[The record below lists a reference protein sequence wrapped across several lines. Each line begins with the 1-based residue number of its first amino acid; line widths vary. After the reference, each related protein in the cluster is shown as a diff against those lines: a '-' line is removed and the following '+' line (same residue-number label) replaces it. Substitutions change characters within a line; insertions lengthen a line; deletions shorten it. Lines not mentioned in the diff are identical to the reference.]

1 MIELVIVLFKQLLQI
16 PEYDDKTAASLLGGS
31 RNLQKR
37 LLLAYKEHN
46 VLDLLVYLS

>member
-16 PEYDDKTAASLLGGS
+16 PESDESVTQAGFR
-31 RNLQKR
+31 RNSQKS

-46 VLDLLVYLS
+46 VFDLLVYLS